1 MDSNFDNENYWND
14 SARSAF
20 NFDDEGAETGL
31 KSLIGLESNID
42 SDRILIGDTISEAS
56 FDNTTNALNL
66 SINSI
71 ISEDALKMILEEQTL
86 DDRLVSKGAS
96 PEDELKLLRRQVQS
110 ILYVPTPTLT
120 VHKFL
125 FGKRVSLEVYK
136 SLSDKEQ
143 LLDSVLENGCPG
155 DAVICVLLFLERTLK
170 ANQFQFLL
178 AKRSKALRHFIS
190 FWKTEKG
197 EEVISFLRTLGRHV
211 KANLLQL
218 QKAFD
223 ISDISERKCKLLQL
237 SNSFVPNSPVTNLYN
252 HMVQGSIKLLEIIE
266 NHHNVL
272 DSKLNINSTP
282 IEVLFAC
289 CRKNANWK
297 DQDMKSSISPYR
309 VCVEQ
314 EISSSQFEWTALNER
329 AHAQAYA
336 DLDLIFEYV
345 PTWYPMKQKQFHIS
359 FSVSLAILR
368 LYELQAPTSVLYM
381 FLSRMTSTSEKLTLA
396 KKVKCTKAIIDAL
409 VSLKDMDQLLQLR
422 NTLPERSEEQFY
434 CDSAIKNAQNKR
446 WTTESIKLNF

>member
-14 SARSAF
+14 SSRSAF
-20 NFDDEGAETGL
+20 NFDDDGAETGL
-31 KSLIGLESNID
+31 KSLIGLESNLD
-42 SDRILIGDTISEAS
+42 PDRILIGDTISEAS

-86 DDRLVSKGAS
+86 DDHLVSKGAS

-110 ILYVPTPTLT
+110 TLYVPTPSLT

-125 FGKRVSLEVYK
+125 LGKRVSLEVYK

-143 LLDSVLENGCPG
+143 LLDSVLESGCPG
-155 DAVICVLLFLERTLK
+155 DA
-170 ANQFQFLL
+170 FLL
-178 AKRSKALRHFIS
+178 AKRSKALHHFIS
-190 FWKTEKG
+190 FWKNEKG
-197 EEVISFLRTLGRHV
+197 EEVISLLRTLGRHV
-211 KANLLQL
+211 KASLLQL
-218 QKAFD
+218 QRAFD
-223 ISDISERKCKLLQL
+223 ISDTSERKCRLVQL
-237 SNSFVPNSPVTNLYN
+237 SNSFLPNSPVTNLYN

-272 DSKLNINSTP
+272 DNKLNINSTP

-329 AHAQAYA
+329 ANAQAYA
-336 DLDLIFEYV
+336 DLDLIFECV

-359 FSVSLAILR
+359 FSVGLAILR

-381 FLSRMTSTSEKLTLA
+381 FLARMTSASEKLTLA

>member
-14 SARSAF
+14 SSRSAF
-20 NFDDEGAETGL
+20 NFDDDGAETGL
-31 KSLIGLESNID
+31 KSLIGLESNLD
-42 SDRILIGDTISEAS
+42 PDRILIGDTISEAS

-86 DDRLVSKGAS
+86 DDHLVSKGAS

-110 ILYVPTPTLT
+110 TLYVPTPSLT

-125 FGKRVSLEVYK
+125 LGKRVSLEVYK

-143 LLDSVLENGCPG
+143 LLDSVLESGCPG

-170 ANQFQFLL
+170 ANHFQFLL
-178 AKRSKALRHFIS
+178 AKRSKALHHFIS
-190 FWKTEKG
+190 FWKNEKG
-197 EEVISFLRTLGRHV
+197 EEVISLLRTLGRHV
-211 KANLLQL
+211 KATLLQL

-223 ISDISERKCKLLQL
+223 ISDTSERK
-237 SNSFVPNSPVTNLYN
+237 
-252 HMVQGSIKLLEIIE
+252 
-266 NHHNVL
+266 
-272 DSKLNINSTP
+272 
-282 IEVLFAC
+282 

-329 AHAQAYA
+329 ANAQAYA
-336 DLDLIFEYV
+336 DLDLIFECV

-381 FLSRMTSTSEKLTLA
+381 FLARMTSASEKLALA

>member
-14 SARSAF
+14 SSRSAF
-20 NFDDEGAETGL
+20 NFDDDGAETGL
-31 KSLIGLESNID
+31 KSLIGLESNLD
-42 SDRILIGDTISEAS
+42 PDRILIGDTISEAS

-86 DDRLVSKGAS
+86 DDHLVSKGAS

-110 ILYVPTPTLT
+110 TLYVPTPSLT

-125 FGKRVSLEVYK
+125 LGKRVSLEVYK

-143 LLDSVLENGCPG
+143 LLDSVLESGCPG
-155 DAVICVLLFLERTLK
+155 DA
-170 ANQFQFLL
+170 FLL
-178 AKRSKALRHFIS
+178 AKRSKALHHFIS
-190 FWKTEKG
+190 FWKNEKG
-197 EEVISFLRTLGRHV
+197 EEVISLLRTLGRHV
-211 KANLLQL
+211 KATLLQL

-223 ISDISERKCKLLQL
+223 ISDTSERKCRLVQL
-237 SNSFVPNSPVTNLYN
+237 SNSFLPNSPVTNLYN

-272 DSKLNINSTP
+272 DNKLNINSTP

-329 AHAQAYA
+329 ANAQAYA
-336 DLDLIFEYV
+336 DLDLIFECV

-381 FLSRMTSTSEKLTLA
+381 FLARMTSASEKLALA